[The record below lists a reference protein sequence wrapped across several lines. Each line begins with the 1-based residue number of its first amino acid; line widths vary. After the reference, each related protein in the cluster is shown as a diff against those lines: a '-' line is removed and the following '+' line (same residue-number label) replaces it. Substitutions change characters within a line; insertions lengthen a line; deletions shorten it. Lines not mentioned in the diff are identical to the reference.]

1 MRKYL
6 ERETSLIKACKRSLL
21 SASEVINLCT
31 GYLQCLV
38 DLGELPEDRLSEEIE
53 IMTKKVLG

>member
-6 ERETSLIKACKRSLL
+6 ERETSLIKAYKRGLL
-21 SASEVINLCT
+21 SASEVINSCI

-38 DLGELPEDRLSEEIE
+38 DLGELHEDRLSEEIE

>member
-6 ERETSLIKACKRSLL
+6 EREASLIKGFKRGLL
-21 SASEVINLCT
+21 SASEVINSCV